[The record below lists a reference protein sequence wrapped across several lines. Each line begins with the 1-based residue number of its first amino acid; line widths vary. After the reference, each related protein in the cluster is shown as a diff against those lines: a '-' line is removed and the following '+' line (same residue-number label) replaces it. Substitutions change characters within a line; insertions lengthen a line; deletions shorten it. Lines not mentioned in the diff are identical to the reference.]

1 VSVPLPA
8 TKNRI
13 KAEFQPILAQLREK
27 LSEREIA
34 LALGVSRP
42 TLRRAKIDVST
53 ARLAWLLWRII
64 DRPHKAIHMF
74 DLLTLGQYELT
85 PQDEAMLADE
95 TPQGNLQQIKQFPEN
110 QADLSSI
117 HKTIDTL
124 GDYQI

>member
-1 VSVPLPA
+1 MSVPLPA

-13 KAEFQPILAQLREK
+13 KAEFQPVLAQLREK

-42 TLRRAKIDVST
+42 TLRRAQIDVST

-74 DLLTLGQYELT
+74 DLLTLGKWELT
-85 PQDEAMLADE
+85 AEDEAQLADE
-95 TPQGNLQQIKQFPEN
+95 NMRETKDFSVN

>member
-1 VSVPLPA
+1 MSVPLPA

-13 KAEFQPILAQLREK
+13 KAEFQPVLAHLREK
-27 LSEREIA
+27 FSEREIA

-42 TLRRAKIDVST
+42 TLRRAQIDVST

-64 DRPHKAIHMF
+64 DRPHKAIRIF

-85 PQDEAMLADE
+85 PQDEAMMADE
-95 TPQGNLQQIKQFPEN
+95 TPQGKTQQFKDFSEN
-110 QADLSSI
+110 HAD
-117 HKTIDTL
+117 TI

>member
-13 KAEFQPILAQLREK
+13 KAEFQPVLAQLREK

-42 TLRRAKIDVST
+42 TLRRAQIDVST

-74 DLLTLGQYELT
+74 DLLTLGKWELT
-85 PQDEAMLADE
+85 PQDEAQLADE
-95 TPQGNLQQIKQFPEN
+95 NVQQIKQSPEN
-110 QADLSSI
+110 HADLSSI
-117 HKTIDTL
+117 HKAIDTN

>member
-1 VSVPLPA
+1 MSVPLPA

-13 KAEFQPILAQLREK
+13 KAEFQPVLAHLREK
-27 LSEREIA
+27 FSEREIA

-42 TLRRAKIDVST
+42 TLRRAQIDVST

-64 DRPHKAIHMF
+64 DRPHKAIRMF
-74 DLLTLGQYELT
+74 DLLTLGKWELT

-95 TPQGNLQQIKQFPEN
+95 NMRETKDFSEN
-110 QADLSSI
+110 HADVSSI
-117 HKTIDTL
+117 HKTIDTN